1 MNKIFFKYKAII
13 INGFILISLITA
25 MILQNGALKDFFIG
39 MATGAALVTFGQ
51 SIAEVKSKAKGN
63 YETFSDEN

>member
-1 MNKIFFKYKAII
+1 MNKIFYKYKAII

-51 SIAEVKSKAKGN
+51 SIAE
-63 YETFSDEN
+63 